1 MSLFPIIPPYL
12 NWYLTIEI
20 YGLDNLTLE
29 YIRDKL
35 QKTYHNFQ
43 KISVQVLHH
52 SNILALISLFII
64 FKKRPVPVMVPP
76 VPIAAANMSTQPRV
90 SSHISGP
97 VESK

>member
-1 MSLFPIIPPYL
+1 MSLFPIIPPYQ
-12 NWYLTIEI
+12 NSDLTIEI
-20 YGLDNLTLE
+20 YNLTLE

-35 QKTYHNFQ
+35 HKTYHIIE

-76 VPIAAANMSTQPRV
+76 VPIAATNMSTQPRV